1 MFDCK
6 SNYEMELD
14 QDRYLLDLNM
24 LIFYKNNI
32 SIILFNLYKINML
45 LKMNS
50 VSIGIINIVYVI
62 RNSIILALDLL
73 LE

>member
-1 MFDCK
+1 
-6 SNYEMELD
+6 MELD